1 MGRVVQVALAGLLL
15 AANAGCLVVA
25 GAAAAAGGA
34 AAGYAYFAA
43 PVYQEFPL
51 AVPDAA
57 AATRAALADL
67 QLPLVHEEQTPEG
80 LKIES
85 MTGEQKKILI
95 VLTARPQKLPS
106 DGVVTRIS
114 IRVAILGDDLVS
126 GRILDQIHIHLPGL
140 PGVAAPV
147 DPDAPLSPRV
157 GRVILPEGPTRMGP
171 SSVVR
176 IQPVAAESAE
186 PPPAAPIPVTGPP
199 SAVPQ
204 PIR

>member
-15 AANAGCLVVA
+15 VANAGCLVVA

-80 LKIES
+80 VKIES

-95 VLTARPQKLPS
+95 VLTARPQKVPS

-126 GRILDQIHIHLPGL
+126 GRIVDLIHIHLPGL
-140 PGVAAPV
+140 PGVAPPV
-147 DPDAPLSPRV
+147 VQGAQASPLV
-157 GRVILPEGPTRMGP
+157 GRVVIDGPTRMGP
-171 SSVVR
+171 STAVR

-186 PPPAAPIPVTGPP
+186 PPPAAPVPVTGPP